1 MKKRT
6 FEQLQASKAIHR
18 KHAECHKANGY
29 PLHRC
34 KRMMRYTAL
43 ITKAIVKVDER

>member
-18 KHAECHKANGY
+18 KHAGLHKANDY

-43 ITKAIVKVDER
+43 ITKAIAKAGER